1 MRSDWELMLKQRD
14 AALARRHAKR
24 GQDLVEHTR
33 KLRTLEVGET
43 VAVQNQKGND
53 PKRWGCTGKIVEIK
67 KNDQYVVKLDGSG
80 RLTLRNRK
88 FLKPLI
94 AYKDDLK
101 VQEEQ
106 NAAELE
112 KLPRR
117 SGRLAGKNI
126 EETAVSAMISESE
139 VSVFRPWE

>member
-1 MRSDWELMLKQRD
+1 M
-14 AALARRHAKR
+14 
-24 GQDLVEHTR
+24 
-33 KLRTLEVGET
+33 
-43 VAVQNQKGND
+43 
-53 PKRWGCTGKIVEIK
+53 
-67 KNDQYVVKLDGSG
+67 VKLDGSG

-106 NAAELE
+106 GAAELE